1 MNSKL
6 KLKILESGRPQ
17 IGLAKDLGIS
27 EAWLSRIVKGW
38 VNPDNQLKEKIAEVL
53 ECRVD
58 EVFPETGNEAA

>member
-38 VNPDNQLKEKIAEVL
+38 VDPDQELKGKIAELLGGTVGEL
-53 ECRVD
+53 FSGGD
-58 EVFPETGNEAA
+58 AD

>member
-1 MNSKL
+1 MNSQL

-38 VNPDNQLKEKIAEVL
+38 VEPDEELKKKIAGVL
-53 ECRVD
+53 GCRVD
-58 EVFPETGNEAA
+58 EIFSMGDEAA

>member
-1 MNSKL
+1 MNSRL

-38 VNPDNQLKEKIAEVL
+38 VEPENELKQKIAGVL
-53 ECRVD
+53 GCRVN
-58 EVFPETGNEAA
+58 EVFPNKNKAA